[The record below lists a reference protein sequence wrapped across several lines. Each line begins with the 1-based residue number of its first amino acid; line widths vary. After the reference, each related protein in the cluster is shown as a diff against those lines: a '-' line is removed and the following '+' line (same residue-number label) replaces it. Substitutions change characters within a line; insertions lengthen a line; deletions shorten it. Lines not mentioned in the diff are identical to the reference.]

1 MRWAVF
7 ARIGEGFA
15 RLRRRRPPPS
25 RREIAA
31 EFSTEELAEF
41 LAGDILPIDAR
52 PEFRDRLR
60 EDLWAIVQETHAP
73 KPGSQR

>member
-7 ARIGEGFA
+7 ARIGQGFA
-15 RLRRRRPPPS
+15 RLRRRRPPPA

-41 LAGDILPIDAR
+41 LAGDSHPSAAR
-52 PEFRDRLR
+52 PEFRDQLR
-60 EDLWAIVQETHAP
+60 EELWAIVQETHAAER
-73 KPGSQR
+73 SRQR